1 MSFKTMEGIAVQDEI
16 TNPLEEGRYFVK
28 KGFCLLSKRMQSCA
42 ELNQIN
48 IFLRSAAEEGYMYAK
63 FEEYITRLLFEIPM
77 PSRNIPVK
85 VKLVLPATQSIP
97 EEEVLEFTA
106 P

>member
-1 MSFKTMEGIAVQDEI
+1 VLKELQ
-16 TNPLEEGRYFVK
+16 NPLPTGKYFVK
-28 KGFCLLSKRMQSCA
+28 KGFCLLSKRVQSCK
-42 ELNQIN
+42 ELNKIN
-48 IFLRSAAEEGYMYAK
+48 LYLRSAAREGYMYAK
-63 FEEYITRLLFEIPM
+63 FEEYIARLLFEIPM

-85 VKLVLPATQSIP
+85 VKLVLPATETIM